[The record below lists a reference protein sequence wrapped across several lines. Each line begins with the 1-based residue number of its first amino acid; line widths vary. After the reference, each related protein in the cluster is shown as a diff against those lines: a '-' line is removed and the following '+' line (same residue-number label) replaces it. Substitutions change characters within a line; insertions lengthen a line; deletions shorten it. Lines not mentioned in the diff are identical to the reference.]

1 MTDTEAQ
8 PPDPSASQPTPA
20 PIAEPVSELPE
31 DAIEAAAQKLNPL
44 PYPWKSL
51 SGRQREYDRGR
62 AAGVLAAA
70 LPFLERATRAK
81 IADEI
86 KAQAEAQ
93 KPLSHHYAVGVF
105 DGLLEAA
112 RVARGGEATE

>member
-1 MTDTEAQ
+1 M
-8 PPDPSASQPTPA
+8 
-20 PIAEPVSELPE
+20 SELPE

-81 IADEI
+81 IAAEMDALTSVRLTESGRFGPGVTITKSYLLRDEV
-86 KAQAEAQ
+86 
-93 KPLSHHYAVGVF
+93 L
-105 DGLLEAA
+105 

>member
-8 PPDPSASQPTPA
+8 PPAPDPSAPQPAAA
-20 PIAEPVSELPE
+20 PIAGPVSELPE

-70 LPFLERATRAK
+70 LPFLERATRDK
-81 IADEI
+81 IAAEI
-86 KAQAEAQ
+86 EIEGAKFFVEARR
-93 KPLSHHYAVGVF
+93 
-105 DGLLEAA
+105 DGYRSAA